1 MVSNVLNHQDM
12 LLDDHKNVFSS
23 PGAWDDGFP
32 ELGFGARLTGSI
44 VKSVVSEQR
53 RETIVPATSGLNSLT
68 IKHANMLCTS
78 N

>member
-44 VKSVVSEQR
+44 VQSAVF
-53 RETIVPATSGLNSLT
+53 
-68 IKHANMLCTS
+68 
-78 N
+78 